1 MFGVETPYH
10 SDLMRILFIPSYLV
24 STIVLYLF
32 VFYNFKGISFKDW
45 IFDILWG
52 YKQIEYYKESS
63 IFIASARY
71 SKSSLAQEETFS
83 VQDTGNESIG
93 STESFIPWDY
103 EVNDHYMRNFK
114 QNYTSKN
121 T

>member
-1 MFGVETPYH
+1 MIGVETPYH
-10 SDLMRILFIPSYLV
+10 NDLTRILFIPSYLF

-45 IFDILWG
+45 IFDILCG

-71 SKSSLAQEETFS
+71 SKNRLPHEETFS
-83 VQDTGNESIG
+83 IHDIENES
-93 STESFIPWDY
+93 SSKEALIPLDY
-103 EVNDHYMRNFK
+103 EINDEYMKNFK
-114 QNYTSKN
+114 LNYTIKIS
-121 T
+121 